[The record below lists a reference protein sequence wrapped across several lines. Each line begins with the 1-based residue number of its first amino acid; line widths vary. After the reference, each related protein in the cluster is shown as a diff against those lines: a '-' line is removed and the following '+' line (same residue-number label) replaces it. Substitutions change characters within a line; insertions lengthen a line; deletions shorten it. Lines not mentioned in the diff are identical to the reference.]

1 MVWVGKLKCVKS
13 NSCEFKAWQADFF
26 EHDFNFL
33 ANYCNNSRSRTVW
46 QGLAPTVEPEQ
57 QFSFSIHYF
66 LRFQSKVKECFSWQF
81 VLHTNKYIILSHLRK
96 WRATGFLPVSISK
109 WHCCWR
115 DCGEDKWI
123 ISVFP
128 LGNKRQ
134 HGTKV
139 TSITELAVRDSL
151 LFPGSSYRNE
161 SEVYKESIWTKMALL
176 SYSHYIVQSTC
187 IIHSMSRQK
196 EIVRA
201 FKKQP
206 ACVPTVKFG
215 CH

>member
-1 MVWVGKLKCVKS
+1 MYRRHRTNVTSIMCPFNSNSPVCALRNDTRWSPVESRKKARDHTGLHRLWLPLMVWVGKLKCVKS

-81 VLHTNKYIILSHLRK
+81 VLHTNKCIILSHLRK
-96 WRATGFLPVSISK
+96 WCATGFLPVSISK
-109 WHCCWR
+109 WYCCWR

-128 LGNKRQ
+128 SG
-134 HGTKV
+134 
-139 TSITELAVRDSL
+139 
-151 LFPGSSYRNE
+151 
-161 SEVYKESIWTKMALL
+161 
-176 SYSHYIVQSTC
+176 
-187 IIHSMSRQK
+187 
-196 EIVRA
+196 
-201 FKKQP
+201 
-206 ACVPTVKFG
+206 
-215 CH
+215 

>member
-96 WRATGFLPVSISK
+96 WCATGFLPVSISK
-109 WHCCWR
+109 WYCCWR

-139 TSITELAVRDSL
+139 TSITELAVRGSL

-161 SEVYKESIWTKMALL
+161 SEVYKESI
-176 SYSHYIVQSTC
+176 
-187 IIHSMSRQK
+187 
-196 EIVRA
+196 
-201 FKKQP
+201 
-206 ACVPTVKFG
+206 
-215 CH
+215 